1 MKSTIT
7 ITFSES
13 VENHKGMQIIGKKAE
28 KGYSDKNI
36 REYYYKF
43 QNLGYTVEYY
53 DLNRMLKVE
62 AENKEIDKASFIII
76 RNFLNEKKENL
87 YNELTSLKWDSKAFM
102 YGRVVNKKARHNLCF
117 ADFDQE
123 SDFENKKGTI
133 IDFQKLQHL
142 SEVRNNLQEILN
154 DKLYAEGNLYYD
166 ITKCYIGYHGDTERS
181 KVVALR
187 LGEDFPLYFR
197 WYQNSE
203 PISSSM
209 KFNIHSG
216 DVYIMSDLATG
227 NNWKKKLIPT
237 LRHAAGFEKNL

>member
-13 VENHKGMQIIGKKAE
+13 VENHKGMQIIGKKAD
-28 KGYSDKNI
+28 KGYSDHDI

-43 QNLGYTVEYY
+43 KNLGYNVEYY
-53 DLNRMLKVE
+53 DLNQSLKQTTGE
-62 AENKEIDKASFIII
+62 KASLLVV
-76 RNFLNEKKENL
+76 RNFLNDANDL
-87 YNELTSLKWDSKAFM
+87 FSELSKLNWDSKAFM

-123 SDFENKKGTI
+123 ADFENKRGTI
-133 IDFQKLQHL
+133 INFNKLKYL
-142 SEVRNNLQEILN
+142 SDVRNNLQNILD

-166 ITKCYIGYHGDTERS
+166 INKCYIGYHGDTERS

-187 LGEDFPLYFR
+187 LGENFPLFFR
-197 WYQNSE
+197 WYQNTE
-203 PISSSM
+203 PISQPM

-227 NNWKKKLIPT
+227 NNWKKKSIPT